1 MKTIK
6 SNLKLIYITILIAY
20 GVKPIFAILQGIS
33 FFSNSIYAIDKFI
46 PMIVAGL
53 LPYFLSQKQ
62 DGYKVIYGI
71 ISYLILTTIINS
83 TVLNE
88 AFFYMERRADVSS
101 AYIKNVLTGILCGYL
116 SYWIAN
122 YFEKVKMPMIFS
134 FFQGKRLVPI
144 CCMICMT
151 VVALPM
157 YFLWKNVFYLFMNI
171 MDFFNN
177 NGLYSFANIFDIA
190 LTAFGLHNILNK
202 FYIFPNI
209 NQLNTILLGINLLI
223 YFLLILLNRKNKV
236 SVFVLIYFCLG
247 TIATKN
253 SYMISYLLLFL
264 SLKCWFIWIGIL
276 MSVVLAF
283 QYSYVFGVVGIFL
296 IIIFYYFQYKQGLQL
311 DFYEGHKVKADR
323 IIEYVGGFENIKNIR
338 LIHNYEMVI
347 EIYNMNFV
355 LPELREYIN
364 YSIQGQELIIHL
376 NAINIGV
383 YDEINEMM
391 NMNLQDLLL

>member
-1 MKTIK
+1 
-6 SNLKLIYITILIAY
+6 
-20 GVKPIFAILQGIS
+20 
-33 FFSNSIYAIDKFI
+33 
-46 PMIVAGL
+46 
-53 LPYFLSQKQ
+53 
-62 DGYKVIYGI
+62 
-71 ISYLILTTIINS
+71 
-83 TVLNE
+83 
-88 AFFYMERRADVSS
+88 
-101 AYIKNVLTGILCGYL
+101 
-116 SYWIAN
+116 
-122 YFEKVKMPMIFS
+122 MIFS

-157 YFLWKNVFYLFMNI
+157 YFLWKNVFYLSMNI

-190 LTAFGLHNILNK
+190 LTTFGLHNILNK

-264 SLKCWFIWIGIL
+264 SLKCWLIWIGIL
-276 MSVVLAF
+276 ISVILTF

-296 IIIFYYFQYKQGLQL
+296 IIIFYYFQYKQGLL
-311 DFYEGHKVKADR
+311 FDFYEGQNVQPDR

-338 LIHNYEMVI
+338 LIQNYEMVI